1 MNYHGVTIRI
11 LPGSDWEDQ
20 EIEVVE
26 IEDEEE
32 AKEYFDT
39 LLIDDLSSRIQERLS
54 EDDRQELLENYSPYR
69 RAMREQ
75 YDADEADYRERA
87 Y

>member
-75 YDADEADYRERA
+75 FFE
-87 Y
+87 